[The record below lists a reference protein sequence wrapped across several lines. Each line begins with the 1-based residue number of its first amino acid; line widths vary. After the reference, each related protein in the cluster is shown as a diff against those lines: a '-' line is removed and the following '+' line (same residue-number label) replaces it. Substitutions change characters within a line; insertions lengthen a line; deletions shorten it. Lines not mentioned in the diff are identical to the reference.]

1 MQEIKSFSYKL
12 YKKNDEYKIV
22 KLFQKTFQK
31 KFNIKKWNQ
40 IFKKKPS
47 GKNKISLV
55 FSKKKLVAQCASIK
69 TNFKF
74 DNKKKFFYRIQN
86 FMVHKNFRYKN
97 IATKSLKFLTSR
109 IIKNKNFII
118 TFPNNNSIKTF
129 LKNDFKRIFYIH
141 TYETLLKKS
150 YKINKKIVVKNSSY
164 IEFKHDD
171 IKLINDCLKKYS
183 ILSLRTKSYLN
194 WRYNI
199 NYNEYKISRIYLNNK
214 IIGLIVAKF
223 YSKDKSICICEIFFK
238 SNVRNNLRS
247 ILESAVIN
255 FRRNKPR
262 KIKIWSMPHFNFHKN
277 LLSFGFK
284 KTDFKTNVCTHKNLS
299 ENKRIKKMYLSMGD
313 SDIY

>member
-1 MQEIKSFSYKL
+1 MKEIKSFSYKL

-31 KFNIKKWNQ
+31 KFNLIKWNW
-40 IFKKKPS
+40 IFKKNPS
-47 GKNKISLV
+47 GNNKISLV

-69 TNFKF
+69 INFKF
-74 DNKKKFFYRIQN
+74 DNKKKIFYRIQN

-97 IATKSLKFLTSR
+97 IATKSLKFLISK
-109 IIKNKNFII
+109 IIKNKYFII

-129 LKNDFKRIFYIH
+129 LKNDFKRIFYIY
-141 TYETLLKKS
+141 TYEILLKKN
-150 YKINKKIVVKNSSY
+150 YKINQKIVVKNSSY

-199 NYNEYKISRIYLNNK
+199 NYNEYKISRTYLNNK
-214 IIGLIVAKF
+214 IIGLIVAKS

-238 SNVRNNLRS
+238 SNVPNNLKS

-262 KIKIWSMPHFNFHKN
+262 KIKIWSMPHFSFHKN

-299 ENKRIKKMYLSMGD
+299 ENKRIKKLYLSMGD
-313 SDIY
+313 SDVY

>member
-1 MQEIKSFSYKL
+1 MKEIKSFSYKL

-31 KFNIKKWNQ
+31 KFNLIKWNW
-40 IFKKKPS
+40 IFKKNPS
-47 GKNKISLV
+47 GNNKISLV

-69 TNFKF
+69 INFKF
-74 DNKKKFFYRIQN
+74 DNKKKIFYRIQN

-97 IATKSLKFLTSR
+97 IANKSLKFLISK
-109 IIKNKNFII
+109 IIKNKYFII

-129 LKNDFKRIFYIH
+129 LKNDFKRIFYIY
-141 TYETLLKKS
+141 TYEILLKKN
-150 YKINKKIVVKNSSY
+150 YKINQKIVVKNSSY

-199 NYNEYKISRIYLNNK
+199 NYNEYKISRTYLNNK
-214 IIGLIVAKF
+214 IIGLIVAKS

-238 SNVRNNLRS
+238 SNVPNNLKS

-262 KIKIWSMPHFNFHKN
+262 KIKIWSMPHFSFHKN

-299 ENKRIKKMYLSMGD
+299 ENKRIKKLYLSMGD
-313 SDIY
+313 SDVY

>member
-1 MQEIKSFSYKL
+1 
-12 YKKNDEYKIV
+12 
-22 KLFQKTFQK
+22 
-31 KFNIKKWNQ
+31 
-40 IFKKKPS
+40 
-47 GKNKISLV
+47 
-55 FSKKKLVAQCASIK
+55 
-69 TNFKF
+69 
-74 DNKKKFFYRIQN
+74 
-86 FMVHKNFRYKN
+86 MVHKNFRYKN

-109 IIKNKNFII
+109 IIKNKDFII

-129 LKNDFKRIFYIH
+129 LKNDFKRIFYIY
-141 TYETLLKKS
+141 TYEILLKKN

-238 SNVRNNLRS
+238 SNVRNNLKS
-247 ILESAVIN
+247 ILESVVIN

-262 KIKIWSMPHFNFHKN
+262 KIKIWSKPHFSFHKN

-313 SDIY
+313 SDVY